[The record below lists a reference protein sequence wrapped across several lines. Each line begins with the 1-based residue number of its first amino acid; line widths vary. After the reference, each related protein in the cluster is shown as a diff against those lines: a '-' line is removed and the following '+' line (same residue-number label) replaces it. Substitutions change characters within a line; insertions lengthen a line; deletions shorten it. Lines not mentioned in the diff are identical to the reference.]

1 MMQNRYTGFFMAA
14 SALLLATLA
23 ACGDASDSEATQQV
37 TAPVAAS
44 DKTATSAPVSQS
56 PGKPSAP
63 INFRYEVQGTP
74 IVGQPL
80 SIDVFVTSSVT
91 DAPINL
97 YYRVNDAS
105 SMMFPASQA
114 LRAEFKVAPGDE
126 PRVQQITVIPQREG
140 RLYLNV
146 SAEIE
151 TARGTMLKTTS
162 IPVQVGSAPP
172 ELKTDGELIE
182 TGEGE
187 TVISL
192 PAKQND

>member
-1 MMQNRYTGFFMAA
+1 MQNRHTGFLIAA
-14 SALLLATLA
+14 SVLVLATLA
-23 ACGDASDSEATQQV
+23 GCGDASDSEATQQD
-37 TAPVAAS
+37 AAQVAVS
-44 DKTATSAPVSQS
+44 EKTATGSPVSQS

-63 INFRYEVQGTP
+63 INFRYVVQGTP

-80 SIDVFVTSSVT
+80 SIDVYVSSSMT

-105 SMMFPASQA
+105 SMMFPESQA

-182 TGEGE
+182 TDEGE
-187 TVISL
+187 SVISL
-192 PAKQND
+192 PAKQNN

>member
-1 MMQNRYTGFFMAA
+1 MAA
-14 SALLLATLA
+14 SALAILA
-23 ACGDASDSEATQQV
+23 ACGDTSDSGAAQQQ
-37 TAPVAAS
+37 TAVVAAS
-44 DKTATSAPVSQS
+44 EKTATSAPVSQS

-63 INFRYEVQGTP
+63 INFRYVVQGTP

-80 SIDVFVTSSVT
+80 SIDVFVSSSVT

-105 SMMFPASQA
+105 SMMFPESQA
-114 LRAEFKVAPGDE
+114 LSAEFKVAPGGE

-151 TARGTMLKTTS
+151 TDRGTMLKTTS
-162 IPVQVGSAPP
+162 IPIQVGSAPP
-172 ELKTDGELIE
+172 VLKTEGELIE
-182 TGEGE
+182 TDEGE